1 MEHIYIYH
9 QKSSNNFY
17 QRKSYSGQKKRH
29 LCKPFTVCTTTGYIV
44 DMLGPFEGTE
54 NDASIM
60 KRALENSSALGGFL
74 QAGYFC
80 FVDRGFRGAEKYMEE
95 RGLVVRMP
103 ALKGKRNQ
111 LTVEEANASRYVTK
125 IRWVVEAVHGIIK
138 QKFKLLLYQTDNKLL
153 PKLFSLIRVAC
164 FLNNSFWKR
173 LESDESDGWWSV
185 RPHG

>member
-1 MEHIYIYH
+1 M
-9 QKSSNNFY
+9 Y

-60 KRALENSSALGGFL
+60 KRALENSSGLGGFL
-74 QAGYFC
+74 QAGDFC
-80 FVDRGFRGAEKYMEE
+80 FVDRGFRDAE

-138 QKFKLLLYQTDNKLL
+138 QKYKILLYQTDNKLL
-153 PKLFSLIRVAC
+153 PNIHST
-164 FLNNSFWKR
+164 
-173 LESDESDGWWSV
+173 
-185 RPHG
+185 